1 MVSAQVQT
9 CSSSER
15 FCSWYCPAL
24 SNPMNPEDDDLI
36 LAIKERENGNREAR
50 LMLWVWEVDLR
61 HHSHRAWLCAQW
73 DQFGTVY

>member
-1 MVSAQVQT
+1 
-9 CSSSER
+9 
-15 FCSWYCPAL
+15 
-24 SNPMNPEDDDLI
+24 MNPEDDDLI